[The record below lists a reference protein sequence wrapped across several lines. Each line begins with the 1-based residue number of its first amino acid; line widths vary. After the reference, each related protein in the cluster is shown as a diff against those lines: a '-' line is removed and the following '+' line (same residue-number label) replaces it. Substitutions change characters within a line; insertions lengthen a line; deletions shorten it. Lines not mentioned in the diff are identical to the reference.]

1 MQSMSV
7 ITGENSDNYLEEKD
21 MRLDYGESIR
31 VDMADYSELLS
42 GAKVEI
48 RVLSGIVEINTEAL
62 YTTKSNSNC
71 A

>member
-1 MQSMSV
+1 
-7 ITGENSDNYLEEKD
+7 
-21 MRLDYGESIR
+21 MRLDYGEAIR
-31 VDMADYSELLS
+31 VDMGDYSELLS

>member
-1 MQSMSV
+1 
-7 ITGENSDNYLEEKD
+7 
-21 MRLDYGESIR
+21 MRLDYGESIY

-71 A
+71 V